1 MRHEDDVA
9 RQVFRAAWVGHVQQ
23 VARRAPVQDYDGTI
37 PWALHLE
44 AYEVY
49 CKRYRPQP
57 RLIEGN
63 CRGGFSAGEL
73 DDFIP
78 GWRARVS
85 VAAVGRPGDEGRVCS
100 AFVKFIEA
108 TGVAPGAAG
117 ATAFIQATLPLIADQ
132 MATSGT

>member
-1 MRHEDDVA
+1 MRHEESIA
-9 RQVFRAAWVGHVQQ
+9 QQVFRAAWVGHVQPVGRQ
-23 VARRAPVQDYDGTI
+23 APVQDYDGTI

-63 CRGGFSAGEL
+63 CRGGFAAGEL

-78 GWRARVS
+78 GWRARVP
-85 VAAVGRPGDEGRVCS
+85 VAAVVRPGDEERVCC
-100 AFVKFIEA
+100 AFLKFIETA
-108 TGVAPGAAG
+108 GVAPGGAV
-117 ATAFIQATLPLIADQ
+117 ATAFIQATLPLIAGGV
-132 MATSGT
+132 AKRCL